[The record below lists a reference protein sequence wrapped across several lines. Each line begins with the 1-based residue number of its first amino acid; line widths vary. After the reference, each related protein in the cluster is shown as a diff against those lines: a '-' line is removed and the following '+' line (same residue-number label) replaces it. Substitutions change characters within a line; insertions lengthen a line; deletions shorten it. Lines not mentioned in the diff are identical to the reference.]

1 MPKRKTRNP
10 ADVTPAET
18 RLAYLEYCESEL
30 LDGVATAA
38 ALVALSDG
46 RADPVESG
54 QLVDF
59 LDRSEFLSI
68 FTRGEI
74 VDAIERRTRELR
86 EPRASARMLQQLG
99 RHAHRPLARLIIEA
113 AEEVATADCRLDP
126 REERMLRL
134 IRIIL
139 AAMPTPSGA
148 QPGHERPLP

>member
-1 MPKRKTRNP
+1 MPKRKSRNP
-10 ADVTPAET
+10 ADNTPAEG

-46 RADPVESG
+46 RAEPVESG

-74 VDAIERRTRELR
+74 IDAFERRIRELK
-86 EPRASARMLQQLG
+86 EPGASTHALQQLA
-99 RHAHRPLARLIIEA
+99 RHARRPLARMIVDA
-113 AEEVATADCRLDP
+113 GEEVASADCRLDP
-126 REERMLRL
+126 REQRMLQL

-139 AAMPTPSGA
+139 AAMPAPSRA
-148 QPGHERPLP
+148 DERTQP